1 MSLPA
6 PAALALAGIIATTI
20 ETIAFNSLTVW
31 RTRVQAGRER
41 SKPSLFHAVPMQLA
55 CLVMRRPMT
64 LVVQAW
70 LAANGLS
77 AFASG
82 AYAGLLEGALFTPTR
97 RLATLQLALDR
108 PLSVPRLLRSII
120 RREGW
125 GGLWLGWPTN
135 AIRTALGAGVY
146 YATMTYARSAWP
158 GGGNL
163 FCGAMGSTAATLVLN
178 PFEVL
183 LVLLYTGSRP
193 ATDAKT
199 LTRGLLLSLARNV
212 PGGAFRWWATQALA
226 AAFGT

>member
-1 MSLPA
+1 MALPV
-6 PAALALAGIIATTI
+6 PVALALAGIIATTI
-20 ETIAFNSLTVW
+20 ETVAFNSLTVW

-41 SKPSLFHAVPMQLA
+41 SRPSFFHAVPIQLA

-64 LVVQAW
+64 LVVQTW
-70 LAANGLS
+70 LAAEGLS

-82 AYAGLLEGALFTPTR
+82 AYAGLLEGTLFTPTR

-108 PLSVPRLLRSII
+108 PLSVPRLLGSII

-146 YATMTYARSAWP
+146 YAMMTLARSSWP
-158 GGGNL
+158 SGGNF
-163 FCGAMGSTAATLVLN
+163 FCGAVGSAAATLVLN

-183 LVLLYTGSRP
+183 LVLLYTGHRP
-193 ATDAKT
+193 ATDART
-199 LTRGLLLSLARNV
+199 LSRGLLLSLARNV
-212 PGGAFRWWATQALA
+212 PGGAFRWWATQALLGVFTA
-226 AAFGT
+226 